1 MPRPDEGL
9 IHAWLDGELDAAE
22 SARVEA
28 LVASDAK
35 WAAAAAEA
43 RGLIA
48 ASSRIVGALDHVPAG
63 VIPVARA
70 RSTRRAPR
78 WWMAR
83 VAALLVVVASASVV
97 WRQRAPSVMT
107 VDAVRGVPAPVKD
120 APVTGSANALPSH
133 SPLTARSIKPPAA
146 RVPAASQVAT
156 ATTLG
161 AAASI
166 AAPSPVAAPS
176 VAAASAAAPAAAPA
190 GQAVGGVAASEQRA
204 KVAAP
209 AAPAAANR
217 LRDAKPLS
225 LSEVVVTTPD
235 LPACYLVREPAA
247 LAGRTVVHPP
257 DSLSRVLWA
266 SAGVRPESLV
276 VRGDSLRY
284 ATAHD
289 AKPLAVRVPCPR

>member
-22 SARVEA
+22 SARVES
-28 LVASDAK
+28 LVANDAE

-48 ASSRIVGALDHVPAG
+48 ATSRIVGALDHVPAG
-63 VIPVARA
+63 VIPVATA
-70 RSTRRAPR
+70 RSARRAPR

-97 WRQRAPSVMT
+97 WRQRAPSVT
-107 VDAVRGVPAPVKD
+107 AVDAVHGVPSAVKD
-120 APVTGSANALPSH
+120 APVAGSANAPPSN
-133 SPLTARSIKPPAA
+133 SPLTARSTEPSAVRVSAA
-146 RVPAASQVAT
+146 PQAAT
-156 ATTLG
+156 AATRG

-176 VAAASAAAPAAAPA
+176 VAAAPA
-190 GQAVGGVAASEQRA
+190 GQAVGGVAAAEQRA
-204 KVAAP
+204 KAAAP
-209 AAPAAANR
+209 AAPAAPTAANR

-225 LSEVVVTTPD
+225 LSEAVVTMPN
-235 LPACYLVREPAA
+235 LPACYLVREPTA

-289 AKPLAVRVPCPR
+289 DQPLAVRVPCPR